1 MLVPS
6 SPSLLEM
13 EALAGIFLE
22 LIPCLEG
29 RCLEITTIGLAQAV
43 SVSDLGI
50 VGASAIRS
58 ELGAAAGR
66 SEAMSSERSGPV
78 AAADRQEP

>member
-22 LIPCLEG
+22 LIPCLEAL
-29 RCLEITTIGLAQAV
+29 CLEITTIGLAQAV

-66 SEAMSSERSGPV
+66 SEAMPCGLRGPAV
-78 AAADRQEP
+78 VADR